1 MPLPQPAQG
10 QNQHGKPKSQKEKQL
25 DFTQIKNPRRAQERR
40 ASIPFESQY
49 KSSRIHGKFLN
60 LGEEREGEK
69 EQPAKTKGRGAT
81 GMVSPGKREGE
92 SGEGERYLSLTN
104 SRLKD

>member
-69 EQPAKTKGRGAT
+69 EEAEKAKGGGDGNGESR
-81 GMVSPGKREGE
+81 KRERE
-92 SGEGERYLSLTN
+92 SGEGERYLSPTN